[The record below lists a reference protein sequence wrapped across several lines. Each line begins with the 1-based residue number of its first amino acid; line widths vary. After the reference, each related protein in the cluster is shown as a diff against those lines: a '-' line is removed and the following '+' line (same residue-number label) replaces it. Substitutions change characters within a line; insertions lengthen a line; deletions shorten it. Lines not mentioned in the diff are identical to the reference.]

1 MKQSTKIYIG
11 ALIIVV
17 AIGYLMFTGFSNFS
31 GYQVTV
37 SDIVNGQ
44 EDYGEDF
51 LMVPGQLVGGTT
63 NFDGK
68 NIKLTFTMTDG
79 SAELPVVY
87 NDVKPDNFEEAT
99 EVILEG
105 YYDKAANVFR
115 AEKLTTKC
123 PSKYEAEST
132 DSQSAK

>member
-1 MKQSTKIYIG
+1 MKQSTKIFIG
-11 ALIIVV
+11 TLIIVG

-44 EDYGEDF
+44 EDYGEDY

-87 NDVKPDNFEEAT
+87 NDVKPDNF
-99 EVILEG
+99 
-105 YYDKAANVFR
+105 
-115 AEKLTTKC
+115 
-123 PSKYEAEST
+123 
-132 DSQSAK
+132 